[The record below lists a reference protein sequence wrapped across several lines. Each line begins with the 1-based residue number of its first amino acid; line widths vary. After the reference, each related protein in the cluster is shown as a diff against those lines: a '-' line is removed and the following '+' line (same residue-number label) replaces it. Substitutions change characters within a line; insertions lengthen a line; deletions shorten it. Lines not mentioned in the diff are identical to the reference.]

1 MFFFPMDVS
10 SNHLYIT
17 NFFLYKKKLEQ
28 NTKLKQAKVE
38 LVTFN
43 TLIKQFYKKKPKVF
57 LGESRGRP
65 QPSHGSATGWVW
77 GECNHRL
84 YRLMKPYNLTHS
96 NLG

>member
-1 MFFFPMDVS
+1 MDVS

-43 TLIKQFYKKKPKVF
+43 TLIKQFYKKTKGILVIYYF
-57 LGESRGRP
+57 FGG
-65 QPSHGSATGWVW
+65 V
-77 GECNHRL
+77 
-84 YRLMKPYNLTHS
+84 
-96 NLG
+96 